1 MKYDILNRFK
11 EYLEVD
17 HNKNT
22 AKRYYSAVNTLFQGL
37 QFDSLDQIQQEDIE
51 SRIRGLKTKNEVSA
65 AKNGLK
71 NLYQMDATLPL
82 PDQEYFQGVSK
93 KKRNIRKNKGE
104 KVYLDTVKRKVNQ
117 IQNDKL
123 RLSYRLAMISG
134 ARVSE
139 LADLEKQNIV
149 FQDGEI
155 TVNIIDGK
163 GGKDR
168 IIKCSPD
175 PYVYE
180 KLQEYLKD
188 YDPEDNLFYSES
200 YMREKAWQLDLE
212 MHDFRRI
219 FAVLERKRLM
229 KEEGLTAYEANG
241 VIMER
246 LGHDR
251 FETTKRYLYGKKII
265 VKR

>member
-1 MKYDILNRFK
+1 MKYEILNRFK
-11 EYLEVD
+11 ERLNAEYTE
-17 HNKNT
+17 NT
-22 AKRYYSAVNTLFQGL
+22 AKRYFSAVNNLFKNL
-37 QFDSLDQIQQEDIE
+37 QFDSLDQIRQEDIE
-51 SRIRGLKTKNEVSA
+51 SRIGGLKTKNEVSA
-65 AKNGLK
+65 AKNGL
-71 NLYQMDATLPL
+71 NSLYEMDPTLPL
-82 PDQEYFQGVSK
+82 PEKEYFQGVSK

-104 KVYLDTVKRKVNQ
+104 KVYLDTIRRKVNQ

-123 RLSYRLAMISG
+123 KLAYRLAMVSG

-168 IIKCSPD
+168 VVKCSPD

-188 YDPEDNLFYSES
+188 YDPEDNIFYSES
-200 YMREKAWQLDLE
+200 YMREKAWELDLE

-241 VIMER
+241 AIMER

>member
-1 MKYDILNRFK
+1 MKYDILNKFK
-11 EYLEVD
+11 ERLHEEYTP
-17 HNKNT
+17 NT

-37 QFDSLDQIQQEDIE
+37 QFDSLDQITKEDIE
-51 SRIRGLKTKNEVSA
+51 SRIQNLKTKNEVSA

-71 NLYQMDATLPL
+71 NLSNMDPTLQL
-82 PDQEYFQGVSK
+82 PDQDYFQGVSG

-104 KVYLDTVKRKVNQ
+104 KIHLDTVKRKVNQ
-117 IQNDKL
+117 ISNNKL
-123 RLSYRLAMISG
+123 RLAYRLAMVSG

-149 FQDGEI
+149 FEDGKI

-168 IIKCSPD
+168 IIECLPD
-175 PYVYE
+175 PYVY
-180 KLQEYLKD
+180 KHLQEYLND
-188 YDPEDNLFYSES
+188 YTPEDTVFYSES
-200 YMREKAWQLDLE
+200 YMREKAWELGLE

-219 FAVLERKRLM
+219 FAILEKRRLRK
-229 KEEGLTAYEANG
+229 EGLTAYEANR
-241 VIMER
+241 VVMAQ

-251 FETTKRYLYGKKII
+251 YETTKRYLFGKKLI